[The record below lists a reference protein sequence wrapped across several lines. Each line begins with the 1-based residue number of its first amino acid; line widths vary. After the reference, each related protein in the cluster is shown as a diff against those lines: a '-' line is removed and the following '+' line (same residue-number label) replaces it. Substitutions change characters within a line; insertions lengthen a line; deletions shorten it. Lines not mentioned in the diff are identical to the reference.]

1 MVKMDCYCD
10 SRQNLILPQ
19 TAMSGFVLD
28 AEWFADK
35 GCYRNERAKP
45 EEDYLLMQMVS
56 FSFCHLFGMKIKA
69 AVTWN
74 GINAVY

>member
-1 MVKMDCYCD
+1 MDCYCD

-19 TAMSGFVLD
+19 AAMSGFFVLD
-28 AEWFADK
+28 AEWFGYK

-56 FSFCHLFGMKIKA
+56 FRFFFLPLIRQENKSCSY
-69 AVTWN
+69 VEW
-74 GINAVY
+74 Y

>member
-1 MVKMDCYCD
+1 MDCYCD

-19 TAMSGFVLD
+19 AAMSGFFVLD
-28 AEWFADK
+28 AEWFGDK

-56 FSFCHLFGMKIKA
+56 FRFFLPLIWQENKSCSY
-69 AVTWN
+69 VEW
-74 GINAVY
+74 Y

>member
-19 TAMSGFVLD
+19 TAMSGFFVLD

-45 EEDYLLMQMVS
+45 EEDYLLMQMVFFRFFLPLIRHENKS
-56 FSFCHLFGMKIKA
+56 CSY
-69 AVTWN
+69 VEW
-74 GINAVY
+74 Y

>member
-1 MVKMDCYCD
+1 MDCYCD

-19 TAMSGFVLD
+19 AAMSGFFVLD

-35 GCYRNERAKP
+35 GCYRDERAKP

-56 FSFCHLFGMKIKA
+56 FRFFFCHLFGMKIKA

-74 GINAVY
+74 GINTVY